1 MCKDNMPDI
10 NSSEKVQIF
19 ELQPGKTMDLQINHP
34 VPVRLKLTLI
44 GFEIG
49 KYILLKYPK
58 VTSTSEYKDV
68 LIEGNVMIVRY
79 LMEGNK
85 GECFAFRSTIKH
97 ITIYPEKLIFL
108 EYPKKIENRQLRT
121 QQRTSIH
128 IPASIMIEEDENNK
142 EMRIQGAISDISL
155 KGCGFSF
162 KSKSSTTNVNK
173 RKVFM
178 CLQDADGEEMKL
190 AAQVCNSRNEKGVV
204 NVGIRFV
211 EVNDKLP
218 LLLEQLFINTDD

>member
-1 MCKDNMPDI
+1 MPDI